1 MIGNLSGILCR
12 KDPVG
17 NIGQDG
23 YSRLRRDFDGDLHVV
38 IIRDEDDGLDS
49 VLEII
54 DVSVDLF
61 KLFVDRINEGVD
73 IVVDVIIGRLQ
84 DLGFSVSDPALEAVT
99 MNAFVTLGELDQTQ
113 DLVNRFG

>member
-38 IIRDEDDGLDS
+38 IIRDEDDGLDPIS
-49 VLEII
+49 ELI
-54 DVSVDLF
+54 DVSIEIIELVVDLIDEEVDAVCGV
-61 KLFVDRINEGVD
+61 LF
-73 IVVDVIIGRLQ
+73 GRLQ
-84 DLGFSVSDPALEAVT
+84 NLGFSVSDPALEALTV
-99 MNAFVTLGELDQTQ
+99 NAIVILGELDLLA
-113 DLVNRFG
+113 DLANRFG